1 MPSTFYHAVTFTVTL
16 LLCNSANIVNQSL
29 KQEQLMII
37 IYTLMI
43 ACDLTDDIFFCASL
57 IIFSE
62 NWDLNKNWFPLKV
75 KIKLLII
82 GWL

>member
-43 ACDLTDDIFFCASL
+43 ACDLTDDIFFCALL